1 MDTTLD
7 SGNAVT
13 PAPNAPSA
21 SSGDAPRN
29 LLGRPATRHRGTDI
43 DGATL
48 EPEALR
54 VRDLDL
60 NALIG
65 ATTFEGA
72 LAHLWF
78 DVAPGSAAH
87 RTHEAAIGARLA
99 TFADALAPGSAA
111 QSFAADLGAAGVA
124 PVFAAA
130 SGLLRGFDDVTA
142 RECGDAAPD
151 DADLDTML
159 LCAAAAPFLL
169 HAAIEGRPF
178 AARDDAAGAS
188 LDGAATQAR
197 RMLVL
202 TGATRTDAPAQAAMD
217 MLLVAWHAGFGY
229 ITPTVLAPRVAI
241 GTGVTLMQAIAS
253 GFLAS
258 GPSHVGAALEAMQW
272 LAALVRAIPG
282 GTDAPAAAL
291 DAAGRAAI
299 DATLDAKRTLYGF
312 GHPLFVADPRP
323 PHMRGRFAACGFDGA
338 YVTLFDACCAQ
349 ADARRALRP
358 NIDFLTAATL
368 LELGVAA
375 PSWGVGVG
383 LGARIAAMA
392 AHAVERRR
400 RPAFGVNSATA
411 RRLLAA
417 VPVGWL

>member
-1 MDTTLD
+1 MDTTL
-7 SGNAVT
+7 
-13 PAPNAPSA
+13 A
-21 SSGDAPRN
+21 STANTTATAATGDAPRN
-29 LLGRPATRHRGTDI
+29 LLGRPASRHRGTDI

-60 NALIG
+60 NTLIG

-78 DVAPGSAAH
+78 DVAPGSDAH
-87 RTHEAAIGARLA
+87 RAHQAALGARLA
-99 TFADALAPGSAA
+99 AFAAALAPGSAA
-111 QSFAADLGAAGVA
+111 QCVAADLGAAGVA

-130 SGLLRGFDDVTA
+130 SGLLRGFDDVLA
-142 RECGDAAPD
+142 RVDDNAPD
-151 DADLDTML
+151 DADLDAML

-178 AARDDAAGAS
+178 AARDDVAATS
-188 LDGAATQAR
+188 LDRASTHAQ

-202 TGATRTDAPAQAAMD
+202 TGATRVDAPAQAAMN

-241 GTGVTLMQAIAS
+241 GTGVTLTQAIAA

-258 GPSHVGAALEAMQW
+258 GPSHVGAALEAMHW
-272 LAALVRAIPG
+272 LGALAGSVPG
-282 GTDAPAAAL
+282 GTAAPHAAL
-291 DAAGRAAI
+291 DAAGRTAI
-299 DATLDAKRTLYGF
+299 DAALDAKRTLYGF

-323 PHMRGRFAACGFDGA
+323 PHMRRQFAERGFDGA
-338 YVTLFDACCAQ
+338 YLTLFDACCAQ

-368 LELGVAA
+368 LDLGVTA

-392 AHAVERRR
+392 AHAIERRR

>member
-1 MDTTLD
+1 ML
-7 SGNAVT
+7 A
-13 PAPNAPSA
+13 SA
-21 SSGDAPRN
+21 ANTIATVATGDAPRN
-29 LLGRPATRHRGTDI
+29 LLGRPASRHRGTDI

-65 ATTFEGA
+65 TTTFEGA

-78 DVAPGSAAH
+78 DVAPGSDAH
-87 RTHEAAIGARLA
+87 RAHQAALGARLA
-99 TFADALAPGSAA
+99 AFAAALAPGSAA
-111 QSFAADLGAAGVA
+111 QCVAADLGAAGVA

-130 SGLLRGFDDVTA
+130 SGLLRGFDDVLA
-142 RECGDAAPD
+142 RMDDNTPD
-151 DADLDTML
+151 DADLDAML

-178 AARDDAAGAS
+178 AARDDTAAAS
-188 LDGAATQAR
+188 LDHASTHAQ
-197 RMLVL
+197 RMLAL
-202 TGATRTDAPAQAAMD
+202 TGATRDDAPAQAAMN

-241 GTGVTLMQAIAS
+241 GTGVTLTQAIAA

-258 GPSHVGAALEAMQW
+258 GPSHVGAALEAMHW
-272 LAALVRAIPG
+272 LGALAGSVPG
-282 GTDAPAAAL
+282 GPAAPHAAL
-291 DAAGRAAI
+291 DAAGRTAI
-299 DATLDAKRTLYGF
+299 DAALDAKRTLYGF

-323 PHMRGRFAACGFDGA
+323 PHMRRQFAERGFDGA
-338 YVTLFDACCAQ
+338 YLTLFDACCAQ

-368 LELGVAA
+368 LDLGVAA

>member
-7 SGNAVT
+7 SGT
-13 PAPNAPSA
+13 PAAA
-21 SSGDAPRN
+21 TGDAPRN
-29 LLGRPATRHRGTDI
+29 LLGRPSTRHRGTDI

-99 TFADALAPGSAA
+99 AFAAALAPGSAA
-111 QSFAADLGAAGVA
+111 QSVAADLGAAGVA

-130 SGLLRGFDDVTA
+130 SGLLRGLDDVTVRVA
-142 RECGDAAPD
+142 GLAPD

-178 AARDDAAGAS
+178 AADTGAGGGRAMLDA
-188 LDGAATQAR
+188 AATQAQ

-202 TGATRTDAPAQAAMD
+202 TGATRHDAPAQAAMD

-241 GTGVTLMQAIAS
+241 GTGVTLTQALAS

-258 GPSHVGAALEAMQW
+258 GPSHVGAALEAMHW
-272 LAALVRAIPG
+272 LAALARSVPG
-282 GTDAPAAAL
+282 GTGAPPAAL

-299 DATLDAKRTLYGF
+299 DAALDAKRTLYGF

-323 PHMRGRFAACGFDGA
+323 PHMRGLFASRGFDGA
-338 YVTLFDACCAQ
+338 YLTLFDACCAQ

>member
-7 SGNAVT
+7 SSV
-13 PAPNAPSA
+13 PAAKT
-21 SSGDAPRN
+21 GDAPRN
-29 LLGRPATRHRGTDI
+29 LLGRPTTRHRGTDI

-48 EPEALR
+48 DPEALR

-60 NALIG
+60 NALTG

-78 DVAPGSAAH
+78 DVAPGSTDH
-87 RTHEAAIGARLA
+87 RAHEATISARLTA
-99 TFADALAPGSAA
+99 FADALAPGSVA
-111 QSFAADLGAAGVA
+111 QSIAAELGAAGVA

-130 SGLLRGFDDVTA
+130 SGLLRGLADVIE
-142 RECGDAAPD
+142 RVRGPAPD

-178 AARDDAAGAS
+178 AAGPHARGGTALDAARTHA
-188 LDGAATQAR
+188 Q

-202 TGATRTDAPAQAAMD
+202 TGATRHDSPAQAAMD

-241 GTGVTLMQAIAS
+241 GTGVTLTQAIAS

-272 LAALVRAIPG
+272 LTTLARSIPG
-282 GTDAPAAAL
+282 GAGAPAAAL

-299 DATLDAKRTLYGF
+299 DAALDAKRTLYGF

-323 PHMRGRFAACGFDGA
+323 PHMRGRFAACGFDGG
-338 YVTLFDACCAQ
+338 YVTLFDACCVQ

>member
-7 SGNAVT
+7 SGAAAT
-13 PAPNAPSA
+13 T
-21 SSGDAPRN
+21 GDAPRN

-78 DVAPGSAAH
+78 DVAPGSVEHGAY
-87 RTHEAAIGARLA
+87 EAVIRARLA
-99 TFADALAPGSAA
+99 EFSAALAPGSAA
-111 QSFAADLGAAGVA
+111 QFVAANLGAAGVA

-130 SGLLRGFDDVTA
+130 SGLLRGFDDVLA
-142 RECGDAAPD
+142 RMHGNAPD
-151 DADLDTML
+151 DADLDAML

-178 AARDDAAGAS
+178 AALGSAGLDD
-188 LDGAATQAR
+188 AATQAQ

-202 TGATRTDAPAQAAMD
+202 TGATRTDASAQAAMD

-241 GTGVTLMQAIAS
+241 GTGVTLTQAIAA

-258 GPSHVGAALEAMQW
+258 GPSHVGAALEAMNW
-272 LAALVRAIPG
+272 LGALALSVPG
-282 GTDAPAAAL
+282 GTGAPAAAL

-299 DATLDAKRTLYGF
+299 DAVLDAKRTLYGF

-323 PHMRGRFAACGFDGA
+323 PHMRRLFAAQGFDGA

-375 PSWGVGVG
+375 PSWGVGIG

>member
-7 SGNAVT
+7 SGAAAT
-13 PAPNAPSA
+13 T
-21 SSGDAPRN
+21 GDAPRN

-78 DVAPGSAAH
+78 DVAPGSVEHGA
-87 RTHEAAIGARLA
+87 HEAVIRARLA
-99 TFADALAPGSAA
+99 EFAAALAPGSAA
-111 QSFAADLGAAGVA
+111 QFVAANLGAAGVA

-130 SGLLRGFDDVTA
+130 SGLLRGFDDVLA
-142 RECGDAAPD
+142 RMHGNAPD
-151 DADLDTML
+151 DADLDAML

-178 AARDDAAGAS
+178 AALGTVGLDA
-188 LDGAATQAR
+188 AATQAH

-202 TGATRTDAPAQAAMD
+202 TGATRTDASAQAAMD

-241 GTGVTLMQAIAS
+241 GTGVTLTQAIAA

-258 GPSHVGAALEAMQW
+258 GPSHVGAALEAMHW
-272 LAALVRAIPG
+272 LGALALSVPG
-282 GTDAPAAAL
+282 GTGAPAAAL

-299 DATLDAKRTLYGF
+299 DAVLDAKRTLYGF

-323 PHMRGRFAACGFDGA
+323 PHMRRLFAAHGFDGA

-375 PSWGVGVG
+375 PSWGVGIG

-392 AHAVERRR
+392 AHAVERSR

>member
-7 SGNAVT
+7 SST
-13 PAPNAPSA
+13 SA
-21 SSGDAPRN
+21 TTTATGAAPRN
-29 LLGRPATRHRGTDI
+29 LLGRPTTRHRGTDI

-48 EPEALR
+48 APEALR

-78 DVAPGSAAH
+78 DVAPGSTDH
-87 RTHEAAIGARLA
+87 RAHEAAIAARLA
-99 TFADALAPGSAA
+99 AFADALAPGSVA
-111 QSFAADLGAAGVA
+111 QSVAADLGAAGVA

-130 SGLLRGFDDVTA
+130 SGLLRGLDDVTDRA
-142 RECGDAAPD
+142 RGPAPD

-178 AARDDAAGAS
+178 AAGPQARGGTALDAAQ
-188 LDGAATQAR
+188 TQAQ

-202 TGATRTDAPAQAAMD
+202 TGATRGDAPAQAAMD

-241 GTGVTLMQAIAS
+241 GTGVTLTQAIAS

-272 LAALVRAIPG
+272 LAALARSIPG

-299 DATLDAKRTLYGF
+299 DAALDAKRTLYGF

-323 PHMRGRFAACGFDGA
+323 PHIRSRLTEEDFDGA
-338 YVTLFDACCAQ
+338 YVSLFDACCAQ

-375 PSWGVGVG
+375 PSWGVGIG

>member
-7 SGNAVT
+7 SGT
-13 PAPNAPSA
+13 SA
-21 SSGDAPRN
+21 TITATDDAPRN

-48 EPEALR
+48 DPEALR

-78 DVAPGSAAH
+78 DVAPGSADH
-87 RTHEAAIGARLA
+87 RAHEATIGARLA
-99 TFADALAPGSAA
+99 AFADALAPGSVA
-111 QSFAADLGAAGVA
+111 QSVAAELGAAGVA

-130 SGLLRGFDDVTA
+130 SGLLRGLDDVTA
-142 RECGDAAPD
+142 RVHGAAPD

-159 LCAAAAPFLL
+159 RCAAAAPFLL

-178 AARDDAAGAS
+178 AAGAGAGSTALDAAQ
-188 LDGAATQAR
+188 TQAQ

-202 TGATRTDAPAQAAMD
+202 TGATRRDAPAQAAMD

-241 GTGVTLMQAIAS
+241 GTGVTLTQAVAS

-272 LAALVRAIPG
+272 LAALAQSVPG
-282 GTDAPAAAL
+282 GAGARAATL
-291 DAAGRAAI
+291 DTAGRAAI
-299 DATLDAKRTLYGF
+299 DAAVDAKRTLYGF

-323 PHMRGRFAACGFDGA
+323 PHIRGRLTEARFDGR
-338 YVTLFDACCAQ
+338 YMTLFDACCAQ

>member
-1 MDTTLD
+1 MDTTL
-7 SGNAVT
+7 A
-13 PAPNAPSA
+13 SA
-21 SSGDAPRN
+21 ANPTATAATGDAPRN
-29 LLGRPATRHRGTDI
+29 LLGRPASRHRGTDI

-60 NALIG
+60 NTLIG

-78 DVAPGSAAH
+78 DVAPGSDAH
-87 RTHEAAIGARLA
+87 RAHQAALGARLA
-99 TFADALAPGSAA
+99 AFAAALAPGSAA
-111 QSFAADLGAAGVA
+111 QCVAADLGAAGVA

-130 SGLLRGFDDVTA
+130 SGLLRGFDDVLA
-142 RECGDAAPD
+142 RVDGHAPD
-151 DADLDTML
+151 DADLDAML
-159 LCAAAAPFLL
+159 LCVAAAPFLL

-178 AARDDAAGAS
+178 AARHDNAATS
-188 LDGAATQAR
+188 LDHASTHAQ
-197 RMLVL
+197 RMLAL
-202 TGATRTDAPAQAAMD
+202 TGATRDDAPAQAAMN

-241 GTGVTLMQAIAS
+241 GTGVTLTQAIAA

-258 GPSHVGAALEAMQW
+258 GPSHVGAALEAMHW
-272 LAALVRAIPG
+272 LGALARSVPG
-282 GTDAPAAAL
+282 GTTAPHAAL
-291 DAAGRAAI
+291 DAAGRTAI
-299 DATLDAKRTLYGF
+299 DAALDAKLTLYGF

-323 PHMRGRFAACGFDGA
+323 PHMRRQFAERGFDGA
-338 YVTLFDACCAQ
+338 YLTLFDACCAQ

-368 LELGVAA
+368 LDLGVTA
-375 PSWGVGVG
+375 PSWGVGIG

>member
-7 SGNAVT
+7 SRT
-13 PAPNAPSA
+13 SIPAA
-21 SSGDAPRN
+21 GDAPRN

-48 EPEALR
+48 DPEALR

-87 RTHEAAIGARLA
+87 RAHEATLGARLA
-99 TFADALAPGSAA
+99 AFADALAPGSVG
-111 QSFAADLGAAGVA
+111 QSVAADLGAAGVA

-130 SGLLRGFDDVTA
+130 SGLLRGLDDVTG
-142 RECGDAAPD
+142 RVRGPAPD

-178 AARDDAAGAS
+178 AAGTAGRAS
-188 LDGAATQAR
+188 LDAATTQAQ

-202 TGATRTDAPAQAAMD
+202 TGATRGDAPAQAAMD

-241 GTGVTLMQAIAS
+241 GTGVTLAQAIAS

-272 LAALVRAIPG
+272 LAALARSVPG
-282 GTDAPAAAL
+282 GAGAPPAAL

-299 DATLDAKRTLYGF
+299 DAALDAKRTLYGF

-323 PHMRGRFAACGFDGA
+323 PHLRGRFAACGFDGG

>member
-1 MDTTLD
+1 MDTTL
-7 SGNAVT
+7 
-13 PAPNAPSA
+13 A
-21 SSGDAPRN
+21 STANTIATAATGDAPRN
-29 LLGRPATRHRGTDI
+29 LLGRPASRHRGTDI

-65 ATTFEGA
+65 TTTFEGA

-78 DVAPGSAAH
+78 DVAPGSDAH
-87 RTHEAAIGARLA
+87 RAHQAALGARLA
-99 TFADALAPGSAA
+99 AFAAALAPGSAA
-111 QSFAADLGAAGVA
+111 QCVAADLGAAGVA

-130 SGLLRGFDDVTA
+130 SGLLRGFDDVLA
-142 RECGDAAPD
+142 RVDDNAPD
-151 DADLDTML
+151 DADLDAML

-178 AARDDAAGAS
+178 AARDDAAAAS
-188 LDGAATQAR
+188 LDHASTHAQ

-202 TGATRTDAPAQAAMD
+202 TGATRDDAPAQAAMD

-241 GTGVTLMQAIAS
+241 GTGVTLTQAIAA

-258 GPSHVGAALEAMQW
+258 GPSHVGAALEAMHW
-272 LAALVRAIPG
+272 LGALAHSVPG
-282 GTDAPAAAL
+282 GTAAPHAAL
-291 DAAGRAAI
+291 DAAGRTAI
-299 DATLDAKRTLYGF
+299 DAALDAKRTLYGF

-323 PHMRGRFAACGFDGA
+323 PHMRRQFAERGFDGA
-338 YVTLFDACCAQ
+338 YLTLFDACCAQ

-368 LELGVAA
+368 LDLGVTA

>member
-1 MDTTLD
+1 METTLD
-7 SGNAVT
+7 SGT
-13 PAPNAPSA
+13 SA
-21 SSGDAPRN
+21 STAATTSAGDAPRN

-65 ATTFEGA
+65 TTTFEGA

-87 RTHEAAIGARLA
+87 RAHEAAIGARLA
-99 TFADALAPGSAA
+99 AFADALAPGSAA
-111 QSFAADLGAAGVA
+111 QSVAADLGAAGVA

-142 RECGDAAPD
+142 RMHGDAPD

-159 LCAAAAPFLL
+159 LCASAAPFLL

-178 AARDDAAGAS
+178 AARHDAIGAS
-188 LDGAATQAR
+188 LAGTSSQAQ

-202 TGATRTDAPAQAAMD
+202 TGATRSDAAAQAAMD

-241 GTGVTLMQAIAS
+241 GTGVTLTQAIAS

-272 LAALVRAIPG
+272 LAALVQSVPS
-282 GTDAPAAAL
+282 GTGAPPAAL
-291 DAAGRAAI
+291 DATGRAAI

-323 PHMRGRFAACGFDGA
+323 PHMRAQFAAQGFDGA

-411 RRLLAA
+411 RRLLSA

>member
-1 MDTTLD
+1 MDTTF
-7 SGNAVT
+7 A
-13 PAPNAPSA
+13 SA
-21 SSGDAPRN
+21 ANPTATTATGDAPRN
-29 LLGRPATRHRGTDI
+29 LLGRPASRHRGTDI

-65 ATTFEGA
+65 TTTFEGA

-78 DVAPGSAAH
+78 DVAPGSDAH
-87 RTHEAAIGARLA
+87 RAHQAALGARLA
-99 TFADALAPGSAA
+99 AFAAALAPGSAA
-111 QSFAADLGAAGVA
+111 QCVAANLGAAGVA

-130 SGLLRGFDDVTA
+130 SGLLRGFDDVLA
-142 RECGDAAPD
+142 RMDGHAPD
-151 DADLDTML
+151 DADLDAML

-178 AARDDAAGAS
+178 AARDDNAATS
-188 LDGAATQAR
+188 LDHASSHAQ

-202 TGATRTDAPAQAAMD
+202 TGATRDDAPAQAAMD

-241 GTGVTLMQAIAS
+241 GTGVTLTQAIAA

-258 GPSHVGAALEAMQW
+258 GPSHVGAALEAMHW
-272 LAALVRAIPG
+272 LGALARSVPG
-282 GTDAPAAAL
+282 GTTAPHAAL
-291 DAAGRAAI
+291 DAAGRTAI
-299 DATLDAKRTLYGF
+299 DAALDAKRTLYGF

-323 PHMRGRFAACGFDGA
+323 PHMRRQFAERGFDGA
-338 YVTLFDACCAQ
+338 YLTLFDACCAQ

-368 LELGVAA
+368 LDLGVAA

>member
-7 SGNAVT
+7 SGT
-13 PAPNAPSA
+13 SA
-21 SSGDAPRN
+21 TTTATGDAPRN

-48 EPEALR
+48 DPEALR

-78 DVAPGSAAH
+78 DVAPGHADH
-87 RTHEAAIGARLA
+87 RAHEAAIAARLA
-99 TFADALAPGSAA
+99 AFADALAPGSVA
-111 QSFAADLGAAGVA
+111 QSLAADLGAAGVA

-130 SGLLRGFDDVTA
+130 SGLLRGLDDVA
-142 RECGDAAPD
+142 GRVHGPAPD

-178 AARDDAAGAS
+178 AAGTHASGSTALDAAQ
-188 LDGAATQAR
+188 TQAH

-202 TGATRTDAPAQAAMD
+202 TGATRHDAPAQAAMD

-241 GTGVTLMQAIAS
+241 GTGVTLTQAIAS

-272 LAALVRAIPG
+272 LAALVQSVPG
-282 GTDAPAAAL
+282 GTHAPAAAL

-299 DATLDAKRTLYGF
+299 DAVLDAKRTLYGF

-323 PHMRGRFAACGFDGA
+323 PHIRSRLTEESFDGA

-375 PSWGVGVG
+375 PSWGVGIG

>member
-7 SGNAVT
+7 SGTAAAT
-13 PAPNAPSA
+13 
-21 SSGDAPRN
+21 GDAPRN

-78 DVAPGSAAH
+78 DVAPGSAGH
-87 RTHEAAIGARLA
+87 RAHEAAIGARLA
-99 TFADALAPGSAA
+99 AFADALAPGSVA
-111 QSFAADLGAAGVA
+111 QSLAAELGAAGVA

-130 SGLLRGFDDVTA
+130 SGLLRGFDDVLA
-142 RECGDAAPD
+142 RLPGPAPD

-159 LCAAAAPFLL
+159 LGVAAAPFLL

-178 AARDDAAGAS
+178 AADAGTGGGASAS
-188 LDGAATQAR
+188 LDTAATQAQ

-202 TGATRTDAPAQAAMD
+202 TGATRHDAPALAAMD

-241 GTGVTLMQAIAS
+241 GTGVTLTQAIAS

-258 GPSHVGAALEAMQW
+258 GPSHVGAALEAMHW
-272 LAALVRAIPG
+272 LAALARSVPAG
-282 GTDAPAAAL
+282 AGAPPAAL

-299 DATLDAKRTLYGF
+299 DAALDAKHTLYGF

-323 PHMRGRFAACGFDGA
+323 PHIRGRFAARGFDGA

>member
-7 SGNAVT
+7 SRT
-13 PAPNAPSA
+13 SIPAA
-21 SSGDAPRN
+21 GDAPRN

-48 EPEALR
+48 DPEALR

-87 RTHEAAIGARLA
+87 RAHEATLGARLA
-99 TFADALAPGSAA
+99 AFADALAPGSVG
-111 QSFAADLGAAGVA
+111 QSVAADLGAAGVA

-130 SGLLRGFDDVTA
+130 SGLLRGLDDVTG
-142 RECGDAAPD
+142 RVRGPAPD

-178 AARDDAAGAS
+178 AAGTAGRAS
-188 LDGAATQAR
+188 LDAAATQAQ

-202 TGATRTDAPAQAAMD
+202 TGATRGDAPAQAAMD

-241 GTGVTLMQAIAS
+241 GTGVTLAQAIAS

-272 LAALVRAIPG
+272 LAALARSVPG
-282 GTDAPAAAL
+282 GAGAPPAAL
-291 DAAGRAAI
+291 DAAGRGAI
-299 DATLDAKRTLYGF
+299 DAALDAKRTLYGF

-323 PHMRGRFAACGFDGA
+323 PHLRGRFAACGFDGG

>member
-7 SGNAVT
+7 SAA
-13 PAPNAPSA
+13 APQQ
-21 SSGDAPRN
+21 DAPRN
-29 LLGRPATRHRGTDI
+29 LLGRPATRHRGTDL

-65 ATTFEGA
+65 TTTFEGA

-87 RTHEAAIGARLA
+87 DAHEAAIRARLA
-99 TFADALAPGSAA
+99 AFAGALASGSAA
-111 QSFAADLGAAGVA
+111 QDLAAQLGEAGVA

-130 SGLLRGFDDVTA
+130 SGLLRGFDDLPAHVAGT
-142 RECGDAAPD
+142 APD
-151 DADLDTML
+151 DLDLDLDAML

-178 AARDDAAGAS
+178 AASLDDASTHA
-188 LDGAATQAR
+188 Q
-197 RMLVL
+197 RMLAL
-202 TGATRTDAPAQAAMD
+202 TGATRRDAPAEAAMD
-217 MLLVAWHAGFGY
+217 VLLVAWHAGFGY

-241 GTGVTLMQAIAS
+241 GTGVTLTQAIAA

-258 GPSHVGAALEAMQW
+258 GPSHVGAALEAMTW
-272 LAALVRAIPG
+272 LDALALSVPGHTRAPH
-282 GTDAPAAAL
+282 AAL
-291 DAAGRAAI
+291 DAAGRAAV
-299 DATLDAKRTLYGF
+299 DAALDAKRTLYGF

-323 PHMRGRFAACGFDGA
+323 PHMRDRLAACGFDGA
-338 YVTLFDACCAQ
+338 YLTLFDACCAR

-358 NIDFLTAATL
+358 NIDFLTAAAL

>member
-7 SGNAVT
+7 SGTSVHA
-13 PAPNAPSA
+13 A
-21 SSGDAPRN
+21 GDAPRN

-48 EPEALR
+48 DPEALR

-87 RTHEAAIGARLA
+87 RAHEAALGARLA
-99 TFADALAPGSAA
+99 AFADALAPGSVG
-111 QSFAADLGAAGVA
+111 QSVAADLGAAGVA

-130 SGLLRGFDDVTA
+130 SGLLRGLDDVTA
-142 RECGDAAPD
+142 RVRSPAPD

-178 AARDDAAGAS
+178 AAGTAGRAS
-188 LDGAATQAR
+188 LDAAATQAQ

-202 TGATRTDAPAQAAMD
+202 TGATRGDAPAQAAMD

-241 GTGVTLMQAIAS
+241 GTGVTLAQAIAS

-272 LAALVRAIPG
+272 LAALARSVPG
-282 GTDAPAAAL
+282 GTGAPPAAL
-291 DAAGRAAI
+291 DAAGRTAI
-299 DATLDAKRTLYGF
+299 DAALDAKRTLYGF

-323 PHMRGRFAACGFDGA
+323 PHLRGRFAACGFDGG

>member
-1 MDTTLD
+1 
-7 SGNAVT
+7 
-13 PAPNAPSA
+13 
-21 SSGDAPRN
+21 
-29 LLGRPATRHRGTDI
+29 
-43 DGATL
+43 
-48 EPEALR
+48 
-54 VRDLDL
+54 
-60 NALIG
+60 
-65 ATTFEGA
+65 
-72 LAHLWF
+72 
-78 DVAPGSAAH
+78 
-87 RTHEAAIGARLA
+87 
-99 TFADALAPGSAA
+99 
-111 QSFAADLGAAGVA
+111 
-124 PVFAAA
+124 
-130 SGLLRGFDDVTA
+130 
-142 RECGDAAPD
+142 
-151 DADLDTML
+151 
-159 LCAAAAPFLL
+159 
-169 HAAIEGRPF
+169 
-178 AARDDAAGAS
+178 
-188 LDGAATQAR
+188 
-197 RMLVL
+197 
-202 TGATRTDAPAQAAMD
+202 
-217 MLLVAWHAGFGY
+217 
-229 ITPTVLAPRVAI
+229 I
-241 GTGVTLMQAIAS
+241 GTGVTLTQAIAS

-272 LAALVRAIPG
+272 LTTLARSIPG
-282 GTDAPAAAL
+282 GAGAPAAAL

-299 DATLDAKRTLYGF
+299 DAALDAKRTLYGF

-323 PHMRGRFAACGFDGA
+323 PHMRGRFAACGFDGG

>member
-7 SGNAVT
+7 SGTAAAT
-13 PAPNAPSA
+13 
-21 SSGDAPRN
+21 GDAPRN

-78 DVAPGSAAH
+78 DVAPGSAGH
-87 RTHEAAIGARLA
+87 RAHEAAIGARLA
-99 TFADALAPGSAA
+99 AFADALAPGSVA
-111 QSFAADLGAAGVA
+111 QSLAAELGAAGVA
-124 PVFAAA
+124 PSSAAA
-130 SGLLRGFDDVTA
+130 SGLLRGFDDVLA
-142 RECGDAAPD
+142 RLPGPAPD

-159 LCAAAAPFLL
+159 LGVAAAPFLL

-178 AARDDAAGAS
+178 AADAGTGGGASAS
-188 LDGAATQAR
+188 LDTAATQAQ

-202 TGATRTDAPAQAAMD
+202 TGATRHDAPALAAMD

-241 GTGVTLMQAIAS
+241 GTGVTLTQAIAS

-258 GPSHVGAALEAMQW
+258 GPSHVGAALEAMHW
-272 LAALVRAIPG
+272 LAALARSVPAG
-282 GTDAPAAAL
+282 AGAPPAAL

-299 DATLDAKRTLYGF
+299 DAALDAKHTLYGF

-323 PHMRGRFAACGFDGA
+323 PHIRGRFAARGFDGA

>member
-7 SGNAVT
+7 SSV
-13 PAPNAPSA
+13 PAAKT
-21 SSGDAPRN
+21 GDAPRN
-29 LLGRPATRHRGTDI
+29 LLGRPTTRHRGTDI

-48 EPEALR
+48 DPEALR

-78 DVAPGSAAH
+78 DVAPGSTDH
-87 RTHEAAIGARLA
+87 RAHEATIGARLA
-99 TFADALAPGSAA
+99 ALADALAPGSVA
-111 QSFAADLGAAGVA
+111 QSIAAELGAAGVA

-130 SGLLRGFDDVTA
+130 SGLLRGLDDVIE
-142 RECGDAAPD
+142 RVRGPAPD

-169 HAAIEGRPF
+169 HAAIDGRPF
-178 AARDDAAGAS
+178 AAGPHARGGTALDAARTHA
-188 LDGAATQAR
+188 Q

-202 TGATRTDAPAQAAMD
+202 TGATRHDSPAQAAMD

-241 GTGVTLMQAIAS
+241 GTGVTLTQAIAS

-272 LAALVRAIPG
+272 LTTLARSIPG
-282 GTDAPAAAL
+282 GAGAPAAAL

-299 DATLDAKRTLYGF
+299 DAALDAKRTLYGF

-323 PHMRGRFAACGFDGA
+323 PHMRGRFVACGFDGG

>member
-7 SGNAVT
+7 SGTSV
-13 PAPNAPSA
+13 PAA
-21 SSGDAPRN
+21 GDAPRN

-48 EPEALR
+48 DPEALR

-87 RTHEAAIGARLA
+87 RAHEAALGARLA
-99 TFADALAPGSAA
+99 AFADALAPGSVG
-111 QSFAADLGAAGVA
+111 QSVAADLGAAGVA

-130 SGLLRGFDDVTA
+130 SGLLRGLDDVTA
-142 RECGDAAPD
+142 RVRGPAPD

-178 AARDDAAGAS
+178 AAGTSGRAS
-188 LDGAATQAR
+188 LDAAATHAQ

-202 TGATRTDAPAQAAMD
+202 TGATRGDAPAQAAMD

-241 GTGVTLMQAIAS
+241 GTGVTLAQAIAS

-272 LAALVRAIPG
+272 LAALARSVPG
-282 GTDAPAAAL
+282 GTGAPPAAL

-299 DATLDAKRTLYGF
+299 DAALDAKRTLYGF

-323 PHMRGRFAACGFDGA
+323 PHLRGRFAACGFDGG

>member
-1 MDTTLD
+1 MAQRRSKARSRT
-7 SGNAVT
+7 
-13 PAPNAPSA
+13 
-21 SSGDAPRN
+21 
-29 LLGRPATRHRGTDI
+29 
-43 DGATL
+43 
-48 EPEALR
+48 
-54 VRDLDL
+54 
-60 NALIG
+60 
-65 ATTFEGA
+65 
-72 LAHLWF
+72 WF

-87 RTHEAAIGARLA
+87 RAHEAAIGARLA
-99 TFADALAPGSAA
+99 AFADALAPGSAA
-111 QSFAADLGAAGVA
+111 QSVAADLGAAGVA

-142 RECGDAAPD
+142 RTHGDAPD

-178 AARDDAAGAS
+178 AARHDSIGAS
-188 LDGAATQAR
+188 LAGTSNR
-197 RMLVL
+197 RNMLVL

-241 GTGVTLMQAIAS
+241 GTGVTLTQAIAS

-272 LAALVRAIPG
+272 LAALAQSVPG
-282 GTDAPAAAL
+282 GTGAPPAAL

-323 PHMRGRFAACGFDGA
+323 PHMRARFAAQRLRRRVRDAVRRVLRAGRCPPLASAEHRFPDGR
-338 YVTLFDACCAQ
+338 DA
-349 ADARRALRP
+349 ARTRCRHA
-358 NIDFLTAATL
+358 
-368 LELGVAA
+368 V
-375 PSWGVGVG
+375 VGRRRR

>member
-7 SGNAVT
+7 SRT
-13 PAPNAPSA
+13 SIPAA
-21 SSGDAPRN
+21 GDAPRN

-48 EPEALR
+48 DPEALR

-87 RTHEAAIGARLA
+87 RAHEATLGARLA
-99 TFADALAPGSAA
+99 AFADVLAPGSVG
-111 QSFAADLGAAGVA
+111 QSVAADLGAAGVA

-130 SGLLRGFDDVTA
+130 SGLLRGLDDVTA
-142 RECGDAAPD
+142 RVRGPAPD

-178 AARDDAAGAS
+178 AAGTAGRAS
-188 LDGAATQAR
+188 LDAAATHAQ

-202 TGATRTDAPAQAAMD
+202 TGATRGDAPAQAAMD

-241 GTGVTLMQAIAS
+241 GTGVTLAQAIAS

-272 LAALVRAIPG
+272 LAALARSVPG
-282 GTDAPAAAL
+282 GAGAPPAAL

-299 DATLDAKRTLYGF
+299 DAALDAKRTLYGF

-323 PHMRGRFAACGFDGA
+323 PHLRGRFAACGFDGG
-338 YVTLFDACCAQ
+338 YVALFDACCAQ

>member
-7 SGNAVT
+7 SGT
-13 PAPNAPSA
+13 PAAA
-21 SSGDAPRN
+21 TGDAPRN
-29 LLGRPATRHRGTDI
+29 LLGRPSTRHRGTDI

-99 TFADALAPGSAA
+99 AFAAALAPGSAA
-111 QSFAADLGAAGVA
+111 QSVAADLGAAGVA

-130 SGLLRGFDDVTA
+130 SGLLRDLDDVTVRVA
-142 RECGDAAPD
+142 GPAPD

-178 AARDDAAGAS
+178 AEDTGAGGGRAMLDA
-188 LDGAATQAR
+188 AATQAQ

-202 TGATRTDAPAQAAMD
+202 TGATRHDAPAQAAMD

-241 GTGVTLMQAIAS
+241 GTGVTLTQALAS

-258 GPSHVGAALEAMQW
+258 GPSHVGAALEAMHW
-272 LAALVRAIPG
+272 LAALARSLPG
-282 GTDAPAAAL
+282 GTGAPPAAL

-299 DATLDAKRTLYGF
+299 DAALDAKRTLYGF

-323 PHMRGRFAACGFDGA
+323 PHMRGLFASRGFDGA
-338 YVTLFDACCAQ
+338 YLTLFDACCAQ

>member
-1 MDTTLD
+1 MDTTL
-7 SGNAVT
+7 
-13 PAPNAPSA
+13 A
-21 SSGDAPRN
+21 STANTIAIAATGDAPRN
-29 LLGRPATRHRGTDI
+29 LLGRPAGRHRGTDI

-60 NALIG
+60 NTLIG
-65 ATTFEGA
+65 TTTFEGA

-78 DVAPGSAAH
+78 DVAPGSDAH
-87 RTHEAAIGARLA
+87 RAHRAALGARLA
-99 TFADALAPGSAA
+99 AFATALAPGSAA
-111 QSFAADLGAAGVA
+111 QCVAADLGAAGVA

-130 SGLLRGFDDVTA
+130 SGLLRGFDDVLA
-142 RECGDAAPD
+142 RVDGHAPD
-151 DADLDTML
+151 DADLDAML
-159 LCAAAAPFLL
+159 LCVAAAPFLL

-178 AARDDAAGAS
+178 AARHDDAAAS
-188 LDGAATQAR
+188 LDHASTHAQ
-197 RMLVL
+197 RMLAL
-202 TGATRTDAPAQAAMD
+202 TGATRDDAPAQAAMD

-241 GTGVTLMQAIAS
+241 GTGVTLTQAIAA

-258 GPSHVGAALEAMQW
+258 GPSHVGAALEAMHW
-272 LAALVRAIPG
+272 LGALAGSVPG
-282 GTDAPAAAL
+282 GTAAPHAAL
-291 DAAGRAAI
+291 DAAGRTAI
-299 DATLDAKRTLYGF
+299 DAALDAKRTLYGF

-323 PHMRGRFAACGFDGA
+323 PHMRRQFGERGFDGA
-338 YVTLFDACCAQ
+338 YLTLFDACCAQ

-368 LELGVAA
+368 LDLGVAA
-375 PSWGVGVG
+375 PSWGVGIG

>member
-7 SGNAVT
+7 SRT
-13 PAPNAPSA
+13 SA
-21 SSGDAPRN
+21 TTAATADAPRN

-48 EPEALR
+48 DPEALR

-78 DVAPGSAAH
+78 DVAPGSADH
-87 RTHEAAIGARLA
+87 RAHEATIGARLA
-99 TFADALAPGSAA
+99 AFADALAPGSVA
-111 QSFAADLGAAGVA
+111 QSVAADLGAAGVA

-130 SGLLRGFDDVTA
+130 SGLLRGLDDVTA
-142 RECGDAAPD
+142 RVHGPAPD

-178 AARDDAAGAS
+178 AAGAGTGAGSAAFDAA
-188 LDGAATQAR
+188 ATHAQR
-197 RMLVL
+197 TLVL
-202 TGATRTDAPAQAAMD
+202 IGAMRHDAPAQAAMD

-241 GTGVTLMQAIAS
+241 GTGVTLTQAVAS

-272 LAALVRAIPG
+272 LAALAQSVPG
-282 GTDAPAAAL
+282 GAGTSAAAL

-299 DATLDAKRTLYGF
+299 DAALDAKRMLYGF

-323 PHMRGRFAACGFDGA
+323 PHLRARFSEEGFDGA
-338 YVTLFDACCAQ
+338 YMTLFDACCAQ

>member
-7 SGNAVT
+7 SGT
-13 PAPNAPSA
+13 PAAA
-21 SSGDAPRN
+21 TGDAPRN
-29 LLGRPATRHRGTDI
+29 LLGRPSTRHRGTDI

-99 TFADALAPGSAA
+99 AFAAALAPGSAA
-111 QSFAADLGAAGVA
+111 QSVAADLGAAGVA

-130 SGLLRGFDDVTA
+130 SGLLRGLDDVTVRVA
-142 RECGDAAPD
+142 GPAPD

-169 HAAIEGRPF
+169 HAATEGRPF
-178 AARDDAAGAS
+178 AADTGAGGGRAMLDAA
-188 LDGAATQAR
+188 ATHAQ

-202 TGATRTDAPAQAAMD
+202 TGATRHDAPAQAAMD

-241 GTGVTLMQAIAS
+241 GTGVTLTQALAS

-258 GPSHVGAALEAMQW
+258 GPSHVGAALEAMHW
-272 LAALVRAIPG
+272 LAALARSLPG
-282 GTDAPAAAL
+282 GTGAPPAAL

-299 DATLDAKRTLYGF
+299 DAALDAKRTLYGF

-323 PHMRGRFAACGFDGA
+323 PHMRGLFASRGFDGA
-338 YVTLFDACCAQ
+338 YLTLFDACCAQ

>member
-1 MDTTLD
+1 MDTTL
-7 SGNAVT
+7 A
-13 PAPNAPSA
+13 SA
-21 SSGDAPRN
+21 ANPTTTATTAIGDAPRN
-29 LLGRPATRHRGTDI
+29 LLGRPASRHRGTDI

-60 NALIG
+60 NTLIG
-65 ATTFEGA
+65 TTTFEGA

-78 DVAPGSAAH
+78 DVAPGSDAH
-87 RTHEAAIGARLA
+87 RAHEAALGARLA
-99 TFADALAPGSAA
+99 AFAAALAPGSAA
-111 QSFAADLGAAGVA
+111 QFVAANLGAAGVA

-130 SGLLRGFDDVTA
+130 SGLLRGFDDVLA
-142 RECGDAAPD
+142 RMDGPAPD
-151 DADLDTML
+151 DADLDAML

-178 AARDDAAGAS
+178 AARDDDAAAS
-188 LDGAATQAR
+188 LDHASTHAQ
-197 RMLVL
+197 RMLAL
-202 TGATRTDAPAQAAMD
+202 TGATRDDAPAQAAMD

-241 GTGVTLMQAIAS
+241 GTGVTLTQAIAA

-258 GPSHVGAALEAMQW
+258 GPSHVGAALEAMHW
-272 LAALVRAIPG
+272 LGALAESVPGSTAAPH
-282 GTDAPAAAL
+282 AAL
-291 DAAGRAAI
+291 DAAGRTAI
-299 DATLDAKRTLYGF
+299 DAALDAKRTLYGF

-323 PHMRGRFAACGFDGA
+323 AHMRRQFAELGFDGA
-338 YVTLFDACCAQ
+338 YLTLFDTCCAQ

-368 LELGVAA
+368 LDLGVAA
-375 PSWGVGVG
+375 PSWGLGVG

>member
-1 MDTTLD
+1 M
-7 SGNAVT
+7 
-13 PAPNAPSA
+13 
-21 SSGDAPRN
+21 
-29 LLGRPATRHRGTDI
+29 
-43 DGATL
+43 
-48 EPEALR
+48 
-54 VRDLDL
+54 RDLDL

-78 DVAPGSAAH
+78 DVAPGRADH
-87 RTHEAAIGARLA
+87 RTHEATIGARLA
-99 TFADALAPGSAA
+99 AFADALAPGSVA
-111 QSFAADLGAAGVA
+111 QSIAAELGAAGVA

-130 SGLLRGFDDVTA
+130 SGLLRGLDDVTD
-142 RECGDAAPD
+142 RVRGPAPD

-178 AARDDAAGAS
+178 AAGPHARGGTALDAARTH
-188 LDGAATQAR
+188 TQ

-202 TGATRTDAPAQAAMD
+202 TGATRHDSPAQAAMD

-241 GTGVTLMQAIAS
+241 GTGVTLTQAIAS

-272 LAALVRAIPG
+272 LTALARSIPG
-282 GTDAPAAAL
+282 GAGAPATAL

-299 DATLDAKRTLYGF
+299 DTALDAKRTLYGF

-323 PHMRGRFAACGFDGA
+323 PHMRGRFAACGFDGG

>member
-7 SGNAVT
+7 SGI
-13 PAPNAPSA
+13 PAATAGN
-21 SSGDAPRN
+21 APRN

-78 DVAPGSAAH
+78 DVAPGSADH
-87 RTHEAAIGARLA
+87 RAHEAAIGARLA
-99 TFADALAPGSAA
+99 AFADALAPGAGA
-111 QSFAADLGAAGVA
+111 QSVAADLGAAGVA

-130 SGLLRGFDDVTA
+130 SGLLRGVDDVVA
-142 RECGDAAPD
+142 RVHGPAPD

-178 AARDDAAGAS
+178 AAGTRAGGGTTLDAAR
-188 LDGAATQAR
+188 TQAQ

-202 TGATRTDAPAQAAMD
+202 TGATRHDAAAQAAMD

-241 GTGVTLMQAIAS
+241 GTGVTLTQAIAS

-272 LAALVRAIPG
+272 LAALARSVPG
-282 GTDAPAAAL
+282 GAGAPRAAL

-299 DATLDAKRTLYGF
+299 DAALDAKRTLYGF

-323 PHMRGRFAACGFDGA
+323 PHLRDRFAASGFDGG

>member
-7 SGNAVT
+7 SGTSV
-13 PAPNAPSA
+13 PAA
-21 SSGDAPRN
+21 GDAPRN

-48 EPEALR
+48 DPEALR

-87 RTHEAAIGARLA
+87 RTHEAALGARLA
-99 TFADALAPGSAA
+99 AFANALAPGSVG
-111 QSFAADLGAAGVA
+111 QSVAADLGAAGVA

-130 SGLLRGFDDVTA
+130 SGLLRGLDDVTA
-142 RECGDAAPD
+142 RVRGPAPD

-178 AARDDAAGAS
+178 AAGTAGRAS
-188 LDGAATQAR
+188 LDAAATQAQ

-202 TGATRTDAPAQAAMD
+202 TGATRGDAPAQAAMD

-241 GTGVTLMQAIAS
+241 GTGVTLAQAIAS

-272 LAALVRAIPG
+272 LAALARSVPG
-282 GTDAPAAAL
+282 GAGAPPAAL

-299 DATLDAKRTLYGF
+299 DAALDAKRTLYGF

-323 PHMRGRFAACGFDGA
+323 PHLRGRFAACGFDGG

>member
-7 SGNAVT
+7 SSVLAAKT
-13 PAPNAPSA
+13 
-21 SSGDAPRN
+21 GDAPRN
-29 LLGRPATRHRGTDI
+29 LLGRPTTRHRGTDI
-43 DGATL
+43 DGAPL
-48 EPEALR
+48 GPEGLR
-54 VRDLDL
+54 VRGLDLD
-60 NALIG
+60 ALGG

-78 DVAPGSAAH
+78 DVAPGSTDH
-87 RTHEAAIGARLA
+87 RTHEATISARLA
-99 TFADALAPGSAA
+99 AFADALAPGSVA
-111 QSFAADLGAAGVA
+111 QSIAAELGAAGVA

-130 SGLLRGFDDVTA
+130 SGLLRGLDDVIE
-142 RECGDAAPD
+142 RVRGPAPD

-178 AARDDAAGAS
+178 AAGPHARGGTALDAARTHA
-188 LDGAATQAR
+188 Q

-202 TGATRTDAPAQAAMD
+202 TGATRHDSPAQAAMD

-241 GTGVTLMQAIAS
+241 GTGVTLTQAIAS

-272 LAALVRAIPG
+272 LTTLARSIPG
-282 GTDAPAAAL
+282 GAGAPAAAL

-299 DATLDAKRTLYGF
+299 DAALDAKRTLYGF

-323 PHMRGRFAACGFDGA
+323 PHMRGRFAACGFDGG